1 MIPLFPTNPSNSAE
15 LPNNKQHQRIL
26 GISLLLLLIMFA
38 TFIAAMVTNLIG
50 KLGFGI
56 TDNNTIQSMLNN
68 PIHEAQNINFLR
80 ITNISTSLISLGIP
94 ALITAIICGWSP
106 IKIGQYNIAPS
117 PLNFGL
123 AILAALSLTPVVS
136 FINQINHW
144 IINKYFSLNWI
155 QLFGNL
161 NQNRQRIIEATLD
174 MEKPLELVVCVLI
187 LAFLPA
193 LLEEFV
199 FRGLIQ
205 RFLFNQYKKPWIS
218 LVFQGFIFSLI
229 HFSPYEFFSIWTAGI
244 FLGYWMYKTQSLW
257 QTTLIHFLFNA
268 TSIVAHYIT
277 LQKFNKSGI
286 YLNFEEIF
294 TQPIWVACSMI
305 TLTVT
310 LRWLIKTEIKRI
322 KTPSSSELY

>member
-1 MIPLFPTNPSNSAE
+1 MIPIFPTNSSNSTE

-56 TDNNTIQSMLNN
+56 ADNNTIQSMLNS

-80 ITNISTSLISLGIP
+80 VTNISTSLISLGIP
-94 ALITAIICGWSP
+94 AIITAIVCGWSP
-106 IKIGQYNIAPS
+106 IKIGRYNVTPS
-117 PLNFGL
+117 PMNIGL
-123 AILAALSLTPVVS
+123 AFLAALSLTPVVS
-136 FINQINHW
+136 FINQINQW
-144 IINKYFSLNWI
+144 VINKYFSLNWI
-155 QLFGNL
+155 QVFGNL

-174 MEKPLELVVCVLI
+174 MEKPIELVVCVLI

-229 HFSPYEFFSIWTAGI
+229 HFSPYEFFSIWAAGI
-244 FLGYWMYKTQSLW
+244 FLGYWMFKTQSLW

-268 TSIVAHYIT
+268 TSIIAHYIT
-277 LQKFNKSGI
+277 IQKFNQSGI
-286 YLNFEEIF
+286 YINFEAIF
-294 TQPIWVACSMI
+294 GHPITVICGISA
-305 TLTVT
+305 LTFS
-310 LRWLIKTEIKRI
+310 LILLVKTENKRI
-322 KTPSSSELY
+322 KTPSSNELN